1 MKVLQNIVDESNDE
15 SRQNFSVVKG
25 EHSLGCLSDY
35 FLFTKFSLRKGL
47 EKSLEMVYDRT
58 TQINMI

>member
-15 SRQNFSVVKG
+15 SRQNVSVVKW

-47 EKSLEMVYDRT
+47 EKSLAMVYDRT